1 MKHSSS
7 TAGAP
12 LDRAFLVAVLT
23 LILTGSGVISAY
35 FLSPCLFDGAA
46 MSLSVQR
53 IHPYAACD
61 FLADY
66 AMCAVTL
73 CRSLLI
79 EALIIWLAPYTKL
92 DIPLTS
98 AVFLSRGISLGVAI
112 YICRS
117 TGADA
122 SIYIL
127 PLFYAVITAVFI
139 LFSYSLRRSDTTRPV
154 RETSVHFLIASGFAF
169 AIQILSPLI
178 I

>member
-1 MKHSSS
+1 MKHSSIAS
-7 TAGAP
+7 TP
-12 LDRAFLVAVLT
+12 LDRAFLVAILT
-23 LILTGSGVISAY
+23 LILTGSGIVCSY
-35 FLSPCLFDGAA
+35 FLSPCLFDTTS
-46 MSLSVQR
+46 MSLSIQR

-61 FLADY
+61 FLVDY
-66 AMCAVTL
+66 ALCAVTL
-73 CRSLLI
+73 CRSILV
-79 EALIIWLAPYTKL
+79 EALILWLAPYTKL

-98 AVFLSRGISLGVAI
+98 AVFLSRGLSLGVAL

-117 TGADA
+117 TAADA

-127 PLFYAVITAVFI
+127 PLLYAVITAVFI

-154 RETSVHFLIASGFAF
+154 RETCVHFLIASGFAF